1 MKDFRGYNLDTYY
14 TQYLVHSHGQTIKFK
29 LHYLLLRYYQIDID
43 DIDIKAIQCRCR
55 QIIVDIGNYLKRPII
70 KQVLVCLTKSI
81 VAATLLYLRIRIVFH
96 VCPALC
102 TTHTVQTSTS
112 KYFPRQERLN
122 RVIFQARSEGFST
135 FITFGRIYSN
145 KTNFQNFSSS

>member
-1 MKDFRGYNLDTYY
+1 MFHVESNGLRALCRTLRRLWQTDPIKLIVSKMKMKDFRGYNLDTYY

-29 LHYLLLRYYQIDID
+29 LHYLFLRYYQIDID

-55 QIIVDIGNYLKRPII
+55 QIVVDKGNYLKRPII

-112 KYFPRQERLN
+112 KYFPRQER
-122 RVIFQARSEGFST
+122 
-135 FITFGRIYSN
+135 
-145 KTNFQNFSSS
+145 